1 MEKDSRFCS
10 VCQTPLLKQ
19 DKFGYVLVTRCD
31 QCIQMIHE
39 RCYLEHHIQ
48 EHELIAVITEHV
60 DGITK
65 SLLYNDEKDI
75 IEFEID

>member
-10 VCQTPLLKQ
+10 VCQAPLLKQ

-31 QCIQMIHE
+31 QCSLIIHE

-48 EHELIAVITEHV
+48 EHELIAVITEQGEEIKNSLPYNN
-60 DGITK
+60 GI
-65 SLLYNDEKDI
+65 DI